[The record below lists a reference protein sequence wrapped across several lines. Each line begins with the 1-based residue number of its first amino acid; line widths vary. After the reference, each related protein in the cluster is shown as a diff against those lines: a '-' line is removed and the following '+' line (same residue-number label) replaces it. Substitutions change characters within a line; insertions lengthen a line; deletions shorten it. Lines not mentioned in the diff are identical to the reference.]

1 MWRSPFPRICSG
13 HIDVIACPALGIKK
27 PLGAPESHKHRKGWF
42 KEGGTG
48 EENFRKNKIVLMC
61 LGTVSD
67 GKEMRCAMG

>member
-1 MWRSPFPRICSG
+1 MWPSPFPRICSG